1 MFHKNNLSSIFER
14 RMISMMEE
22 RDERNESR
30 SLLIFLAGGLIGA
43 GISLIYAPLSGEK
56 TRQYLRIQTK
66 KAKRKARHLTESTRE
81 NIDHLISEIKE
92 TTDKVIEEGMELT
105 KEKKAEILAA
115 IEAGKKAME
124 EERSKIERHQTDR
137 SKK

>member
-1 MFHKNNLSSIFER
+1 
-14 RMISMMEE
+14 MMEE

-43 GISLIYAPLSGEK
+43 GISLVYAPLSGEK

-81 NIDHLISEIKE
+81 NIDCLISEIKE

>member
-1 MFHKNNLSSIFER
+1 
-14 RMISMMEE
+14 MMEE

-81 NIDHLISEIKE
+81 NIDCLISEIKE

>member
-1 MFHKNNLSSIFER
+1 MLHKNNVSSIFER

-43 GISLIYAPLSGEK
+43 GISLVYAPLSGEK

-124 EERSKIERHQTDR
+124 EERRKIEKHQTD
-137 SKK
+137 

>member
-1 MFHKNNLSSIFER
+1 
-14 RMISMMEE
+14 MMEE

-43 GISLIYAPLSGEK
+43 GISLVYAPLSG
-56 TRQYLRIQTK
+56 
-66 KAKRKARHLTESTRE
+66 KARHLTESTRE